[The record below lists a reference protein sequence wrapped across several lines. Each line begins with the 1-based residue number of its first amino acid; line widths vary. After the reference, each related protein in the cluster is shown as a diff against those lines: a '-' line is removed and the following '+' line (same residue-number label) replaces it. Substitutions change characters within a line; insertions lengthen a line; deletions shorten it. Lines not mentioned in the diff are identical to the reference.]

1 VSVLTK
7 GTVDQNV
14 SCSPD
19 SKTFLYTTFNKGRK
33 LLMQG
38 SLSGGDA
45 KQLSDKVFEFGVAS
59 PDGQQIAALASQ
71 GGGVNFR
78 TMIQIL
84 PAQGGLPVKSFPPA
98 SAMSNIFQ
106 YSADGQALY
115 YPATARGV
123 SNIVMQPVGS
133 KTITAVTNFD
143 DLLIYGYSY
152 DWKNKR
158 VAVARGRSNT
168 DVVLLTQQ
176 QVQP

>member
-1 VSVLTK
+1 
-7 GTVDQNV
+7 
-14 SCSPD
+14 
-19 SKTFLYTTFNKGRK
+19 
-33 LLMQG
+33 MQG
-38 SLSGGDA
+38 FLSGGDA
-45 KQLSDKVFEFGVAS
+45 RQLSDKVFEFGVAS

-78 TMIQIL
+78 TMIEIL
-84 PAQGGLPVKSFPPA
+84 PAQGGLPVKSFPPV
-98 SAMSNIFQ
+98 SAMSNVFQ

-115 YPATARGV
+115 YPATAKGV

-133 KTITAVTNFD
+133 KTVTQVTNFN